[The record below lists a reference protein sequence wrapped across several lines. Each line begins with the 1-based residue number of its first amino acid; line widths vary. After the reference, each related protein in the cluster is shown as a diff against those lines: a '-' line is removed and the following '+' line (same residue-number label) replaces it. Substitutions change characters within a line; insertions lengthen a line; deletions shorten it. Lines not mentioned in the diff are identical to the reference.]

1 MPIDE
6 KLVDNLSL
14 SEITATLSTSSVT
27 ATLTHTDITATVVD
41 IYEVADVLFDHEGNP
56 ILDYSLSPVN
66 TE

>member
-14 SEITATLSTSSVT
+14 SEITATLSTSSV
-27 ATLTHTDITATVVD
+27 TATVVD